1 MKVHLIPSK
10 ELAPDVFTRVID
22 LLQTVTGVNTFHA
35 GAHGPINL
43 SELELEENEMRDR
56 DQFDQKMNMHFCPDI
71 PPSSASRRSYQF
83 PFRRK
88 SVRWTDLFR
97 EVEEYR
103 QRFAIPP
110 GEFVILLTP
119 VANRKNWFALLDQHK
134 PYNGFIHT
142 DDWEFFIPCDPA
154 FPIAFEV
161 MALILQKHIFRD
173 YSEIER
179 LSHERAIGCI
189 SDLCMKKSD
198 IILKMRTADICP
210 DCMQRIE
217 DKLSMPEIHHALSIM
232 ESLRV
237 KMLFAQNFKQNS
249 PPSRLEIRPNGKIV
263 LIDYGQIEIKM
274 PTLEKAVYLLFL
286 KHPEGLYITEL
297 SEHRAEL
304 KSFYAHLSMRG
315 GMREIQDRIDNITKQ
330 IREVEDATNIL
341 RDKLSVIISRIKK
354 SFNDAIGQSLAAHY
368 IIQGEQTE
376 RRNIRLDRSLVDWKF
391 QTSSH

>member
-1 MKVHLIPSK
+1 MKVHLIPS
-10 ELAPDVFTRVID
+10 EALDPDLFTRVID
-22 LLQTVTGVNTFHA
+22 LLQTVPGVNTFHA

-43 SELELEENEMRDR
+43 SDLDQEAYEMRDR
-56 DQFDQKMNMHFCPDI
+56 DQFGQKLNMYSLPDI
-71 PPSSASRRSYQF
+71 SANVQSRRSYQF
-83 PFRRK
+83 PFRRAA
-88 SVRWTDLFR
+88 VRWTDLFR
-97 EVEEYR
+97 EVDGYR
-103 QRFAIPP
+103 RRFAILP

-119 VANRKNWFALLDQHK
+119 VANRKNWFALLDQQM

-142 DDWEFFIPCDPA
+142 DDWEFYIPCDPA

-210 DCMQRIE
+210 DCMELIQAQ
-217 DKLSMPEIHHALSIM
+217 LSMPEIHHALSIM
-232 ESLRV
+232 ESLRI
-237 KMLFAQNFKQNS
+237 KMLFSQHFKQSS
-249 PPSRLEIRPNGKIV
+249 PPSRVEIRRNGKIH
-263 LIDYGQIEIKM
+263 LTDYGQIEIRM

-304 KSFYAHLSMRG
+304 ISIYAHLSMRG
-315 GMREIQDRIDNITKQ
+315 GMREIVDRIDNITKQ

-354 SFNDAIGQSLAAHY
+354 SFVDAIGHSLASHY
-368 IIQGEQTE
+368 FIQGEQTE
-376 RRNIRLDRSLVDWKF
+376 KRNIKLDRSLVDWKF
-391 QTSSH
+391 QTS